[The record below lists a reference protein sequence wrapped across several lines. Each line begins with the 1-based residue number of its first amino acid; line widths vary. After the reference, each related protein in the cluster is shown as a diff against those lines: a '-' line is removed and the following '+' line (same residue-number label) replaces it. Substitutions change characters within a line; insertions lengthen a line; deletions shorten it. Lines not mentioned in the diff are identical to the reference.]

1 MSHTYI
7 CKNNPRIAR
16 ERYIKIH
23 IYLIEKLERGGYTK
37 TSQDLIINQKG
48 KVLST
53 QPPVVIGRSR

>member
-1 MSHTYI
+1 MSHPYI

-37 TSQDLIINQKG
+37 PRRISSSIKKEKFSQPNDPL
-48 KVLST
+48 
-53 QPPVVIGRSR
+53 